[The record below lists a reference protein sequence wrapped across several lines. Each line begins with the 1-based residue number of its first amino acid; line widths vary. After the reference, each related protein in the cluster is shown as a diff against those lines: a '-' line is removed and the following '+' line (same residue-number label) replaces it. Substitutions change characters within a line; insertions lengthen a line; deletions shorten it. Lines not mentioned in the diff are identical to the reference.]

1 MKPELLKL
9 KEKRPQEDHG
19 GLQGELSH
27 EREEP
32 LSRFEDLLESRPALP
47 PAGYNEAT
55 WQHYLHETLLFTQS
69 SYIKKLLCETLPCGF
84 KGIATKQIEEPVNV
98 IWRLV
103 ETHYRLSNAAVT
115 ARCAVISQ
123 PQGDDRHPER
133 YPTNT
138 TNTHKKRNDPIRF
151 TDATDTALL
160 TKVLVH
166 NPERGCGLAEAH
178 AELDDLLVNV
188 AELCEEEE
196 AHQEEEKKLHD
207 NRKEDDEQAE
217 TMPDEATVGMKKGEG
232 AALCAAGPDRSCED
246 LGRGQ
251 PLA

>member
-19 GLQGELSH
+19 GLQGV
-27 EREEP
+27 
-32 LSRFEDLLESRPALP
+32 D
-47 PAGYNEAT
+47 
-55 WQHYLHETLLFTQS
+55 
-69 SYIKKLLCETLPCGF
+69 
-84 KGIATKQIEEPVNV
+84 V
-98 IWRLV
+98 
-103 ETHYRLSNAAVT
+103 VT

-196 AHQEEEKKLHD
+196 AHQEEKKKLHD

-217 TMPDEATVGMKKGEG
+217 TMPDEAMVGMKKGEG
-232 AALCAAGPDRSCED
+232 AALCAAGPDRSCEG

>member
-19 GLQGELSH
+19 GLQG
-27 EREEP
+27 
-32 LSRFEDLLESRPALP
+32 
-47 PAGYNEAT
+47 
-55 WQHYLHETLLFTQS
+55 
-69 SYIKKLLCETLPCGF
+69 
-84 KGIATKQIEEPVNV
+84 
-98 IWRLV
+98 
-103 ETHYRLSNAAVT
+103 VT
-115 ARCAVISQ
+115 ARCAVIFQ

-196 AHQEEEKKLHD
+196 AHQEEKKKLHD

-217 TMPDEATVGMKKGEG
+217 TMPDEAMVGMKKGEVLNSMKIIKSDKMVDYPKRTEDKAADGHRRHIWSRPSRQSRKG
-232 AALCAAGPDRSCED
+232 AYEPTPKVKGNVKGKAKIKARREISLAECVGKDVGVNACDAQ
-246 LGRGQ
+246 RGDH
-251 PLA
+251 L